1 MASQEQ
7 AGEEPDDRCT
17 HELYR
22 VSPHLP
28 RRFDEPHLLLAYGS
42 KPTHPVY
49 RTSNQAYGRRAPT
62 VHEMPTVF
70 RGRSQ
75 DFSTH
80 LGQCGMYRNR
90 GLNTAVDRSVVD
102 AGGGGGGAL
111 AVSAR
116 HQRIAFHEAVR
127 ALAAGTLAGAAV
139 GTGNGH

>member
-1 MASQEQ
+1 MASQAQ
-7 AGEEPDDRCT
+7 AGEETGERST
-17 HELYR
+17 HEFYR

-28 RRFDEPHLLLAYGS
+28 RRFDEPHLLHAYGS

-90 GLNTAVDRSVVD
+90 GLNTAVDRSSVAAA
-102 AGGGGGGAL
+102 AGGGSL

-127 ALAAGTLAGAAV
+127 ALADGTAAA
-139 GTGNGH
+139 GTGNGR